1 MATYDDFFGGERV
14 ESGAGPQ
21 APTPA
26 GPSATPTKPKPPPVL
41 DAQGNIVGSWQWS
54 GTDWVHT
61 SPQQAFAA
69 GNIGG
74 AGGAY
79 NAGNDATRAAFDA
92 THKVNQGG
100 VDWGQVGNAAWNA
113 AKAGA
118 QWTTNPVGMGLKAVG
133 APKAVQFAAN
143 PTGYLAGQKVAG
155 GMSKLGG
162 LIGAEG
168 GGGGAGGGG
177 GLEGDPTQRVE
188 QGSQDISDQLA
199 PFIDDAGEQG
209 ADALE
214 KFYGIEKPENT
225 TQQDA
230 LDFAGQTAVDP
241 SLARNA
247 EIDRAFGMA
256 SGLVDQIMNTP
267 SQTKIIGD
275 QVLSQQLALGR
286 SSPGGIGNVQAGVK
300 AAMGAA
306 PQLQRDAQQASI
318 NEQVNRAQAATGAA
332 QIYAGVAQGTA
343 DRDVR
348 IAEGNQNAAA
358 NVLGTLTQQYG
369 MDLNYTTEERGQ
381 IGQMARDF
389 YANQAKFV
397 NMDVEQQKAAFDAI
411 VRIYGIKGDF
421 AAAIAKISAD
431 EGIGEM
437 DAMKLVLGGVDAYAK
452 YKSMGAL

>member
-1 MATYDDFFGGERV
+1 MANANVADFFGEGVNEGPLASNYVSPDDQPNPANPGGISNNELARRRAALKSSGV
-14 ESGAGPQ
+14 GGGYSTGGGSGAI
-21 APTPA
+21 TPGGGGSRTLLGDIGRGIKKA
-26 GPSATPTKPKPPPVL
+26 ATGENLLRGVAAVSTL
-41 DAQGNIVGSWQWS
+41 GGSEIARATGN
-54 GTDWVHT
+54 
-61 SPQQAFAA
+61 QQL
-69 GNIGG
+69 GM
-74 AGGAY
+74 AY
-79 NAGNDATRAAFDA
+79 
-92 THKVNQGG
+92 
-100 VDWGQVGNAAWNA
+100 
-113 AKAGA
+113 
-118 QWTTNPVGMGLKAVG
+118 NPVGAIGNQKYAQPAAKG
-133 APKAVQFAAN
+133 ALS
-143 PTGYLAGQKVAG
+143 LAG
-155 GMSKLGG
+155 
-162 LIGAEG
+162 IDT
-168 GGGGAGGGG
+168 GGGGAGGAGG
-177 GLEGDPTQRVE
+177 FGGPAGDPTQRVE
-188 QGSQDISDQLA
+188 QGSQDISQQLDGY
-199 PFIDDAGEQG
+199 IDESGAQG
-209 ADALE
+209 GKALDE
-214 KFYGIEKPENT
+214 FYGIEKPGNT

-230 LDFAGQTAVDP
+230 LDFAGQTAIDP
-241 SLARNA
+241 SLGRNA
-247 EIDRAFGMA
+247 EIDRAFGLA
-256 SGLVDQIMNTP
+256 EGLIDQITNTP

-332 QIYAGVAQGTA
+332 QVYAGVAQGTA

-348 IAEGNQNAAA
+348 IAEGNQNAAT

-397 NMDVEQQKAAFDAI
+397 GMDVEQQRAAFEAI

-452 YKSMGAL
+452 YKTMGAG

>member
-1 MATYDDFFGGERV
+1 
-14 ESGAGPQ
+14 
-21 APTPA
+21 
-26 GPSATPTKPKPPPVL
+26 
-41 DAQGNIVGSWQWS
+41 
-54 GTDWVHT
+54 
-61 SPQQAFAA
+61 
-69 GNIGG
+69 
-74 AGGAY
+74 
-79 NAGNDATRAAFDA
+79 
-92 THKVNQGG
+92 
-100 VDWGQVGNAAWNA
+100 
-113 AKAGA
+113 
-118 QWTTNPVGMGLKAVG
+118 
-133 APKAVQFAAN
+133 
-143 PTGYLAGQKVAG
+143 
-155 GMSKLGG
+155 
-162 LIGAEG
+162 
-168 GGGGAGGGG
+168 
-177 GLEGDPTQRVE
+177 
-188 QGSQDISDQLA
+188 
-199 PFIDDAGEQG
+199 
-209 ADALE
+209 
-214 KFYGIEKPENT
+214 
-225 TQQDA
+225 
-230 LDFAGQTAVDP
+230 

-348 IAEGNQNAAA
+348 IAESNQTAAT
-358 NVLGTLTQQYG
+358 NVLGIMTQQYG

-397 NMDVEQQKAAFDAI
+397 GMDVEQQKAAFETI

-421 AAAIAKISAD
+421 AAAIARIAAD

-437 DAMKLVLGGVDAYAK
+437 DAMKLVLGGVDAYAR